1 MCMDQLSA
9 VVFFIATHLH
19 TKLNI
24 LKTEHYPTLLL
35 TNALSLYDTRLQLW
49 TERIVD
55 TMHVSTMEEAHFK

>member
-1 MCMDQLSA
+1 MCMDQFNAEVL
-9 VVFFIATHLH
+9 FIPTHLH

-24 LKTEHYPTLLL
+24 FKTEHYPTQLL

-55 TMHVSTMEEAHFK
+55 TMYFATMEEARSK